1 VQGGSLWIL
10 EDARSEEAFMSLN
23 VAGVILGEVCP
34 WWKIINEFYFTTAR
48 DYKSKRL
55 VEQFSSFER
64 L

>member
-1 VQGGSLWIL
+1 L

-23 VAGVILGEVCP
+23 VAGVILGEV
-34 WWKIINEFYFTTAR
+34 TTAR